1 MSSFERYLKKK
12 KIFDSHVVKMKEQN
26 RSRDQA
32 VLYSFLMKAK
42 INKMGLKTTDELL
55 EEFHLKN
62 GKGSDDTLFAK
73 IEKDTTASV
82 ESKEDKNQNPY
93 AIKKITK
100 V

>member
-1 MSSFERYLKKK
+1 
-12 KIFDSHVVKMKEQN
+12 
-26 RSRDQA
+26 
-32 VLYSFLMKAK
+32 
-42 INKMGLKTTDELL
+42 MGLKTTHELL

-62 GKGSDDTLFAK
+62 GKGFDDALFAK